1 MKDNNR
7 GGHLAAVSSTT
18 LQSQLPV
25 EQMFWEHHQ
34 RILRAVYRI
43 TGNMADAED
52 VAQSVFARLLRPGSS
67 EVATARSYLYRAA
80 INGALDLVRSRQR
93 ACEVGLERASSF
105 ASSRA
110 EGSPERQYSRGEL
123 RDWLR
128 KALASLS
135 PKAAEMFVLRY
146 VEELSNREI
155 AEMVGSSRAVVAVM
169 LHQARSR
176 LQKEFARQMR
186 GK

>member
-1 MKDNNR
+1 MKDNK
-7 GGHLAAVSSTT
+7 GGGLAAISNTT
-18 LQSQLPV
+18 PPSQLPV

-52 VAQSVFARLLRPGSS
+52 VAQSVFARLLKAGSG
-67 EVATARSYLYRAA
+67 EVGTARTYLYRAA
-80 INGALDLVRSRQR
+80 INGALDVVRSRQR
-93 ACEVGLERASSF
+93 GREVGLELAHSL
-105 ASSRA
+105 ANQGP
-110 EGSPERQYSRGEL
+110 EGSPERQYSRAEL

-135 PKAAEMFVLRY
+135 PRAAEMFVLRY
-146 VEELSNREI
+146 VEDLSNREI
-155 AEMVGSSRAVVAVM
+155 AEIVGSSRAVVAVM

-176 LQKEFARQMR
+176 LQKEFKKQMR
-186 GK
+186 GER

>member
-1 MKDNNR
+1 MKDNK
-7 GGHLAAVSSTT
+7 GGRLAAVSNTT

-52 VAQSVFARLLRPGSS
+52 VAQSVFTRLLKSGSS
-67 EVATARSYLYRAA
+67 EVETAGSYLYRAA

-93 ACEVGLERASSF
+93 GREVSLELASHVASSGV
-105 ASSRA
+105 
-110 EGSPERQYSRGEL
+110 EGAPERQYSSGEL

-135 PKAAEMFVLRY
+135 PRSAEMFVLRY
-146 VEELSNREI
+146 VEELSNQEI
-155 AEMVGSSRAVVAVM
+155 AELVGSSRAVVAVM

-176 LQKEFARQMR
+176 LQKEFKKQMR
-186 GK
+186 GTR